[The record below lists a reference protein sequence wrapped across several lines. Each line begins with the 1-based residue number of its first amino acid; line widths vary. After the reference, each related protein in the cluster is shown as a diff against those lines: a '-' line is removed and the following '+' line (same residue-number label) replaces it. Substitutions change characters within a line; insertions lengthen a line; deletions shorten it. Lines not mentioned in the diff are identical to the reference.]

1 VVFSAPDQKPVHTIF
16 LIVSP
21 TVRAHLQ
28 MLAHLARA
36 ILDPGFRAALDRR
49 APTEELAA
57 EAGRLE
63 KTPPPALPPRRNEG
77 AD

>member
-1 VVFSAPDQKPVHTIF
+1 VF

-28 MLAHLARA
+28 MLAHVARA
-36 ILDPGFRAALDRR
+36 LLDPGFRAAIDRR
-49 APTEELAA
+49 APAEELAA
-57 EAGRLE
+57 EAERIE
-63 KTPPPALPPRRNEG
+63 EAPPAPPRPRGESG